1 MEFGFLKPYL
11 SFSINLYLRSSAQ
24 EIDCLLFD
32 TAGRINI
39 DQTLMNELNQLE
51 KEINPTETLL
61 VLDSLTGQEAV
72 NVATDFSKTITV
84 TGTILTRVDGDARG
98 GAALSMKYATNC
110 PIKFMGM
117 GEQMDAAV
125 WSGAGGDDADRRPAA
140 SELTADRGAAGG
152 RQARAI

>member
-1 MEFGFLKPYL
+1 MV
-11 SFSINLYLRSSAQ
+11 
-24 EIDCLLFD
+24 
-32 TAGRINI
+32 
-39 DQTLMNELNQLE
+39 NELNQLE
-51 KEINPTETLL
+51 KEISPTETLL

-117 GEQMDAAV
+117 GEQMDAIEV
-125 WSGAGGDDADRRPAA
+125 FHPR
-140 SELTADRGAAGG
+140 
-152 RQARAI
+152 